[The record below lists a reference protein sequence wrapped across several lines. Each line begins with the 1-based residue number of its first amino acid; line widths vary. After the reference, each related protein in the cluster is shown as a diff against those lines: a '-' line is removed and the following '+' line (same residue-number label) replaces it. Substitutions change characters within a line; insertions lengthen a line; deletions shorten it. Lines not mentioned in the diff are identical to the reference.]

1 MMERFLTDRALSW
14 LALGLATIGTLIAL
28 VDTEGDGRLFL
39 PAALAPFV
47 VRVLTPRFPA
57 WAALVAT
64 TVVVAVANL
73 DAGVEGAFFLP
84 IVAVLPVMATDPN
97 RHRAY
102 AVSALAVVAP
112 VVTWLLAS
120 TRDWGWQFWPMG
132 ALVTSVC
139 GAVLYRQ
146 RTLTDQLLEARQ
158 QLADQEVAGER
169 RRIAR
174 EVHDLVGHSLSVVML
189 HVIGARHLLRRDVDE
204 AERALIEAERAGRG
218 SLAEI
223 RRTVGLLRDA
233 DGLGTSPIPGVDDL
247 DELVGQYRRGGL
259 DVDLTVRGATTAI
272 DSVTGLTLYRVT
284 QESLANVAKHAPDG
298 RATVDIHIGSDRATV
313 QVANSVRER
322 TSASQSGG
330 VGIVGMQ
337 ERAQAIGGDLVAGPT
352 DSGWLVTAWLPHPHP
367 HGAGPEGPP

>member
-1 MMERFLTDRALSW
+1 MERFLSDDRALSW

-28 VDTEGDGRLFL
+28 VDTAGDGRLFL
-39 PAALAPFV
+39 PAAVAPFV

-84 IVAVLPVMATDPN
+84 IVAVLPVMATDT
-97 RHRAY
+97 RRYRAY

-112 VVTWLLAS
+112 AVTWLLAS
-120 TRDWGWQFWPMG
+120 TREWTWQFWSMG

-158 QLADQEVAGER
+158 QLTDQEVAGER

-189 HVIGARHLLRRDVDE
+189 HVSGARHLLRRDVDE

-233 DGLGTSPIPGVDDL
+233 DGFGTSPIPGVDDL
-247 DELVGQYRRGGL
+247 AELVGQYRRGGL
-259 DVDLTVRGATTAI
+259 DVALTVRGATTAI

-298 RATVDIHIGSDRATV
+298 RATVDIDIGSDRATI

-322 TSASQSGG
+322 TSASPAGG

-337 ERAQAIGGDLVAGPT
+337 ERAQAIGGDLLAGPT
-352 DSGWLVTAWLPHPHP
+352 DSGWLVTAWLPHAHP
-367 HGAGPEGPP
+367 PRAEPEGPP

>member
-1 MMERFLTDRALSW
+1 MERFLTDRALSW

-84 IVAVLPVMATDPN
+84 IVAVLPVMATDPD
-97 RHRAY
+97 RYRAY

-112 VVTWLLAS
+112 VITWLLAS
-120 TRDWGWQFWPMG
+120 TRDWGWQFWAMG

-146 RTLTDQLLEARQ
+146 RTLTEQLLEARQ

-233 DGLGTSPIPGVDDL
+233 DGFGTSPIPGVDDL

-322 TSASQSGG
+322 TSASHSGG

-352 DSGWLVTAWLPHPHP
+352 DSGWLVTAWLPHAHP
-367 HGAGPEGPP
+367 HGAGLEGPR

>member
-1 MMERFLTDRALSW
+1 MERFLTDRALSW

-84 IVAVLPVMATDPN
+84 IVAVLPVMATDPH
-97 RHRAY
+97 RYRAY

-112 VVTWLLAS
+112 VITWLFAS

-204 AERALIEAERAGRG
+204 AERAGRG

-233 DGLGTSPIPGVDDL
+233 DGFGTSPIPGVDDL

-322 TSASQSGG
+322 TSASHSGG

-352 DSGWLVTAWLPHPHP
+352 DSGWLVTAWLPHAHP

>member
-1 MMERFLTDRALSW
+1 MERFLSDDRALSW
-14 LALGLATIGTLIAL
+14 LALGLATIGTMIAL
-28 VDTEGDGRLFL
+28 VDADGDGRLFL

-57 WAALVAT
+57 WAVLVAT
-64 TVVVAVANL
+64 TVVVATANA

-84 IVAVLPVMATDPN
+84 IVAVLPVMATDP
-97 RHRAY
+97 RRYRAY

-112 VVTWLLAS
+112 AVTWLLGS
-120 TRDWGWQFWPMG
+120 TQDWTWQFWSMG
-132 ALVTSVC
+132 ALLTTVF

-146 RTLTDQLLEARQ
+146 RTLTDQLLEARK
-158 QLADQEVAGER
+158 QLTDQAVAGER

-189 HVIGARHLLRRDVDE
+189 HVIGARHLLRRDADE
-204 AERALIEAERAGRG
+204 AERALIDAERAGRG

-223 RRTVGLLRDA
+223 RRTVGLLRDT
-233 DGLGTSPIPGVDDL
+233 DGFGTSPIPGVDDL
-247 DELVGQYRRGGL
+247 AELVGQYRRGGL
-259 DVDLTVRGATTAI
+259 DVDLTVRGATTAL

-298 RATVDIHIGSDRATV
+298 RATVEIHIGSDRATI
-313 QVANSVRER
+313 QVANSVREPKA
-322 TSASQSGG
+322 ASRAGG

-352 DSGWLVTAWLPHPHP
+352 DSGWLVTASLPHTHP
-367 HGAGPEGPP
+367 PGAEPERPR